1 MYLRR
6 LAPPERAVAET
17 IERAR
22 RYRAA
27 GCDGVFVPALT
38 DPDAIGSIAVAIGLP
53 LNVMVVPRLPP
64 VAQLRTLGVRRV
76 SAGAALAQAAY
87 GIARRA
93 ATQFLTEGVY
103 DAMFET
109 TADYTELNALFSPT
123 PGATTND

>member
-1 MYLRR
+1 MRR

-109 TADYTELNALFSPT
+109 TADYTELNTLFSPT